1 MTIRHSMETALLSVR
16 NGANASNVKRVADQ
30 FKHSTDMASR
40 YFRLTSPASYD
51 DDEETTTG
59 HAGAGTSANP
69 PAATPTSRRPGLR
82 PRRGG

>member
-16 NGANASNVKRVADQ
+16 NGASAANVKRVADQ

-69 PAATPTSRRPGLR
+69 PTTRRPGLR
-82 PRRGG
+82 PRRA